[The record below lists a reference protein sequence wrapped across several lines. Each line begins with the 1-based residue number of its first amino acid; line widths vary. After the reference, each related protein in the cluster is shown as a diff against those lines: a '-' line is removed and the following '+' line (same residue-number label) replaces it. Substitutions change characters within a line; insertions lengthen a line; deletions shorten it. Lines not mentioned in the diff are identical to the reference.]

1 MRGWSRV
8 RGGGSGRGP
17 RRFRGGHH
25 EPAAGQHGRGEENC
39 VSAKTSTQ
47 EGGKTKTH
55 HDRSFASRS
64 TVRCVYSALQTARE
78 AASLREYLT
87 RIDRRMAAGVCNG
100 GVMCNDDAG
109 RGSRR
114 DVAVR
119 RRGGQKAEGNKTVP
133 VPVHSLISASPTDPC
148 SRIGGSRDEGQSCA
162 TLTPHA
168 TLRLSAGALGYFPA
182 ALFFPHD
189 VGKCGGAIGQSAR
202 APPRTPCDPLRSGPG
217 CGSRSRL

>member
-168 TLRLSAGALGYFPA
+168 TLRWRPRLFPGRSLFPA
-182 ALFFPHD
+182 R
-189 VGKCGGAIGQSAR
+189 CGEMRGSQSACLS
-202 APPRTPCDPLRSGPG
+202 PELVRSATFR
-217 CGSRSRL
+217 CRSRSRSRLREH

>member
-1 MRGWSRV
+1 M
-8 RGGGSGRGP
+8 
-17 RRFRGGHH
+17 
-25 EPAAGQHGRGEENC
+25 
-39 VSAKTSTQ
+39 
-47 EGGKTKTH
+47 
-55 HDRSFASRS
+55 
-64 TVRCVYSALQTARE
+64 
-78 AASLREYLT
+78 
-87 RIDRRMAAGVCNG
+87 CNG

-114 DVAVR
+114 DVTVR
-119 RRGGQKAEGNKTVP
+119 RRGGQKAEGNKT

-189 VGKCGGAIGQSAR
+189 VGKCGGANPR
-202 APPRTPCDPLRSGPG
+202 APPQAPCDPLRSGVARA
-217 CGSRSRL
+217 CACENRLRGLIWLNDDGLLAEARKIDVQYGLGHPRRPEDDQGRG

>member
-1 MRGWSRV
+1 MNRLHVDTVGK
-8 RGGGSGRGP
+8 
-17 RRFRGGHH
+17 RRI
-25 EPAAGQHGRGEENC
+25 ACQW
-39 VSAKTSTQ
+39 KTSTQ

-133 VPVHSLISASPTDPC
+133 VHSLISASPTDPC
-148 SRIGGSRDEGQSCA
+148 SRIGGSRDEGESCA

-168 TLRLSAGALGYFPA
+168 TLRLCAGALGYFPA

-189 VGKCGGAIGQSAR
+189 VGKCGGANPR
-202 APPRTPCDPLRSGPG
+202 VPPRSSCDPLRSGVARARACENRLG
-217 CGSRSRL
+217 AFERRWAAGGSSEEGRTGLSA